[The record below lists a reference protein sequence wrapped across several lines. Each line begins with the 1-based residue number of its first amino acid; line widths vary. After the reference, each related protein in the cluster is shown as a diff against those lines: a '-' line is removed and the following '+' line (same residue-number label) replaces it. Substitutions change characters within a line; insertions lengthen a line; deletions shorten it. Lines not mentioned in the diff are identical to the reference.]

1 MVLIGQAL
9 QAVVNDGWINPK
21 CVYKNTEI
29 SVKLQKN
36 ISQFI
41 NLKYTTFKNEITM
54 NGKKLHG
61 VPYFDIL

>member
-1 MVLIGQAL
+1 MVLIGQAF
-9 QAVVNDGWINPK
+9 QTVVNDGWINPK

-29 SVKLQKN
+29 PVKLQRN

-54 NGKKLHG
+54 NGKKLYG

>member
-1 MVLIGQAL
+1 MVQINQAL
-9 QAVVNDGWINPK
+9 QTVINDGWINPK

-29 SVKLQKN
+29 PVKLKKN